1 MKKRN
6 YVYDFILG
14 FAAIFVIV
22 LTGVGMY
29 LGGDKNE
36 INNEE
41 KLAVGDIPTNI
52 HFTGLSFN
60 VGNTYFDNVTQF
72 PKIETY
78 DGDYIGNASYC
89 FDLTKNTPISTM
101 LYSNRVKAGYDVS
114 YVIQNGYKGKTAT
127 NLNDELSYYGT
138 QLVIHKFSGNSLS
151 DVSLHIE
158 SLDEATK
165 ADLQKNIKG

>member
-52 HFTGLSFN
+52 HFTGISFN
-60 VGNTYFDNVTQF
+60 VGNTYFDDVTQF
-72 PKIETY
+72 TKIETY
-78 DGDYIGNASYC
+78 DGDYIGNAS
-89 FDLTKNTPISTM
+89 
-101 LYSNRVKAGYDVS
+101 
-114 YVIQNGYKGKTAT
+114 
-127 NLNDELSYYGT
+127 
-138 QLVIHKFSGNSLS
+138 
-151 DVSLHIE
+151 
-158 SLDEATK
+158 
-165 ADLQKNIKG
+165 